1 MAGEVEAFLETL
13 EALRKAEAALRREAD
28 PATRSVLSARVAEW
42 KTALHKATREVQGA
56 AAREDRAAG
65 AFLDNL
71 RALAAR
77 GNDGE
82 G

>member
-1 MAGEVEAFLETL
+1 VAGEVEAFLETL

-28 PATRSVLSARVAEW
+28 PATRRVLTARVAGWKGEW
-42 KTALHKATREVQGA
+42 RKATREVQGA
-56 AAREDRAAG
+56 AARGDRVAV

-82 G
+82 E